1 MILALT
7 LLVLGAG
14 TDTDASL
21 VEKGKQVYAGT
32 SPKCGVCHA
41 IGGQGNPKSKLDGV
55 GGRLTAEEIKAW
67 VRTPREMAE
76 KKGSTLKPAM
86 LPYSQQKL
94 TDEDLEALSA
104 YLRSLK

>member
-1 MILALT
+1 MLAAIT
-7 LLVLGAG
+7 LLILGAG
-14 TDTDASL
+14 SDPDTAL
-21 VEKGKQVYAGT
+21 VEKGKQVFA
-32 SPKCGVCHA
+32 SANPKCSICHA

-55 GGRLTAEEIKAW
+55 GGRLSAEDIKAW

-86 LPYSQQKL
+86 LPYPKQKL
-94 TDEDLEALSA
+94 SDEDLEALSA